1 LGRTRKVYSIKI
13 VPGANLLKLPTGFL
27 TSASSRKDTHSMQIK
42 IKLASAMRRLDQL
55 KNKNDHGND
64 FDQGEGQE
72 LIIESDDYLAKKFV
86 WTIAIGGAAVF
97 FIGLPLLL
105 SILQIVMPVVIMN
118 VLWMMAKIGMTL
130 VLLVFGYAVY
140 MTLVKS
146 DN

>member
-1 LGRTRKVYSIKI
+1 
-13 VPGANLLKLPTGFL
+13 
-27 TSASSRKDTHSMQIK
+27 MQIK
-42 IKLASAMRRLDQL
+42 TKLASAMRRLDQL
-55 KNKNDHGND
+55 KNIKDHGND
-64 FDQGEGQE
+64 FDPGEGQE
-72 LIIESDDYLAKKFV
+72 LIVESDDYLAKKFV

-105 SILQIVMPVVIMN
+105 SILQIFMPVVIMN
-118 VLWMMAKIGMTL
+118 VFWLMAKIGMTL